1 PDLPYSDCWVQLS
14 ALPPIG
20 PRLMTLKFVAI
31 SSRSSV
37 VIKSQATTSLSAPT
51 ESPGPF
57 EDTDEDGGELWSPP
71 TACPASVEHDAALV
85 ASSPAAT
92 VVTSTCRVR
101 TEFTIKLYSLTS

>member
-1 PDLPYSDCWVQLS
+1 
-14 ALPPIG
+14 
-20 PRLMTLKFVAI
+20 
-31 SSRSSV
+31 V

-101 TEFTIKLYSLTS
+101 TEFTIKLYWLLGHRLGATRAGRGMPGRGRGPRGSEAITI